1 MIEIPEQAQA
11 LLDFWFADSQD
22 SYEGFLQRRQTW
34 FTVSAE
40 FDEAISTRF
49 KSMMTS
55 ALRGEFADWE
65 RSPKSLLALII
76 LHDQFPRNVFRGTPK
91 AFTHDSEALRL
102 ALKSI
107 DTQFDLNLSSL
118 ERMFAYM
125 PFQHAEDMQIQRLSV
140 KKFGELV
147 KLETDPVMKEHARE
161 SENYAILHHDIIE
174 RFGRFPHRNAIFGR
188 ESTDE
193 EREYLDAG
201 AETFGQQA
209 K

>member
-1 MIEIPEQAQA
+1 MDQIPEQAQE

-22 SYEGFLQRRQTW
+22 SYESFLELRQTW

-40 FDEAISTRF
+40 FDETIATRF
-49 KSMMTS
+49 EAMLVG
-55 ALRGEFADWE
+55 ALQGELADWE
-65 RSPKSLLALII
+65 RSSKSLLALII
-76 LHDQFPRNVFRGTPK
+76 LNDQFPRNVFRGTPQ
-91 AFTHDSEALRL
+91 AFAHDSEALRL
-102 ALKSI
+102 ALKML
-107 DTQFDLNLSSL
+107 DTKFDLTLSPL

-125 PFQHAEDMQIQRLSV
+125 PFQHAEDFQIQQLSV

-147 KLETDPVMKEHARE
+147 KLETDPAMKEHARE

-174 RFGRFPHRNAIFGR
+174 RFGRFPHRNEILGR

-193 EREYLDAG
+193 ERNYLDAG

>member
-1 MIEIPEQAQA
+1 MKEIPERAQI

-22 SYEGFLQRRQTW
+22 SYEGFLRRRQTW
-34 FTVSAE
+34 FTVSPE
-40 FDEAISTRF
+40 FDEAIATRY
-49 KSMMTS
+49 KAMLKR
-55 ALRGEFADWE
+55 ALREEFADWE

-91 AFTHDSEALRL
+91 AFAHDSEALRL

-125 PFQHAEDMQIQRLSV
+125 PFQHAEDLQIQRLSV

-147 KLETDPVMKEHARE
+147 EVETDPVMKEHARE

-174 RFGRFPHRNAIFGR
+174 RFGRFPHRNAILGR

-193 EREYLDAG
+193 ERDYLDAG